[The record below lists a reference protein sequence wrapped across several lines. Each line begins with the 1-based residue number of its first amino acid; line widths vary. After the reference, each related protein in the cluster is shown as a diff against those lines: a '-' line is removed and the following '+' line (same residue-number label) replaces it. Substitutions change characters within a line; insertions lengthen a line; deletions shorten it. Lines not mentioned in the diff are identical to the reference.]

1 MPVAERFDANGLLDQ
16 IAKKFGAK
24 TGAPMKAP
32 GATVAERKLA
42 EGGKVDGRT
51 LRKTGRTELFSARLR
66 KETKDALHG
75 YAREH
80 DLLVAEVIEHAFA
93 ALLDS
98 KKREG

>member
-1 MPVAERFDANGLLDQ
+1 MTERWDTAKLGEGLRVKFQKPAAEKSTL
-16 IAKKFGAK
+16 
-24 TGAPMKAP
+24 
-32 GATVAERKLA
+32 AERKLA

>member
-1 MPVAERFDANGLLDQ
+1 MTERWDTAKLVEGLRGKFQKPAAE
-16 IAKKFGAK
+16 KS
-24 TGAPMKAP
+24 TGS
-32 GATVAERKLA
+32 TLAERKLA

-66 KETKDALHG
+66 KETKDAVHA